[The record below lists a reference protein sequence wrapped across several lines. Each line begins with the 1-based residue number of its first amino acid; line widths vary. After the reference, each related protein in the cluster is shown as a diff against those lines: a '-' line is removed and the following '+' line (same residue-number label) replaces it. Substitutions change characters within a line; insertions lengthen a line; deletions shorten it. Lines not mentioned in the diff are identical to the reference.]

1 MTTKI
6 SKEFST
12 DSEATAETLT
22 AEVERLTRELKKA
35 KRTPIRHRLPDTRES
50 ITHKFSVS
58 GHEGYITVGLYPDGR
73 PGEMFL
79 TMAKQGS
86 TMRGL
91 TDTIAVLCSLCLQ
104 YGVPVDTL
112 SRKFAQ
118 TRFEPS
124 GHTRNPDIPEAS
136 SLADYI
142 FRWLGLTFGEGAG
155 QDLAKESLP
164 TIDDG

>member
-1 MTTKI
+1 MTTEI
-6 SKEFST
+6 SKESSA
-12 DSEATAETLT
+12 DSETTAKALT
-22 AEVERLTRELKKA
+22 AEVERLTRELEEA
-35 KRTPIRHRLPDTRES
+35 KRTPIRHRLLDTRES
-50 ITHKFSVS
+50 VTHKFSVS
-58 GHEGYITVGLYPDGR
+58 GQEGYITVGLYPDGR
-73 PGEMFL
+73 PGEVFL

-86 TMRGL
+86 TLRGL
-91 TDTIAVLCSLCLQ
+91 VDTIAVLSSLCLQ

-124 GHTRNPDIPEAS
+124 GYTKNPDIREAS